1 MALNAHDG
9 GLKALKEHWRVYRL
23 PSKQVMSSPFLHTK
37 ISFSESCV
45 GDLMLYVAIKFN
57 CKMS

>member
-23 PSKQVMSSPFLHTK
+23 VFPGKEELDPDPH
-37 ISFSESCV
+37 
-45 GDLMLYVAIKFN
+45 
-57 CKMS
+57 